1 MSSFAPILSDM
12 ILLSRLQSNLLV
24 TVIWPASLLF
34 VLYFLEEKKV
44 LKSVAS
50 FARYFSFPISAEAEL
65 DIGLGKVAEQVE
77 SVGGDR
83 MILIDEYD
91 RLQIN

>member
-50 FARYFSFPISAEAEL
+50 FARYFGFLFQLKLNWIL
-65 DIGLGKVAEQVE
+65 DLE
-77 SVGGDR
+77 
-83 MILIDEYD
+83 
-91 RLQIN
+91 RLQSRLRVLVVIV